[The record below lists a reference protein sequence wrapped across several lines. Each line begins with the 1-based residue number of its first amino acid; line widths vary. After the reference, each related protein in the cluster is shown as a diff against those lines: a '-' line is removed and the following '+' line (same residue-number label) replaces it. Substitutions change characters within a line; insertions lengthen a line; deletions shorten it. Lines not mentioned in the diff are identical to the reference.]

1 MEKMKTKE
9 KIMKVKV
16 IKDAFYDLEYIK
28 AGRVIE
34 FKGKELPTW
43 ATLADGIETKKGNKK
58 ADAKVEEVPCVDAE
72 KVEETAEVK
81 TDEIPTEQEEL
92 FGKETAAQ
100 IDEKIKEEIAAEAT
114 AEENN
119 APDVSPE
126 AQEYLERLI
135 NEGIEKGILI
145 EDADKKTVKEQIEE
159 LEKALNKKEGK

>member
-1 MEKMKTKE
+1 
-9 KIMKVKV
+9 MKVKV

-28 AGRVIE
+28 AGTIIE
-34 FKGKELPTW
+34 YKGKGKKLPSW
-43 ATLADGIETKKGNKK
+43 ATLADGIETKKGSKND
-58 ADAKVEEVPCVDAE
+58 DAKVEEVPCVDAE

-81 TDEIPTEQEEL
+81 ADEIPTEQEEL

-100 IDEKIKEEIAAEAT
+100 IDEKVKEEIAAET
-114 AEENN
+114 QAEADDDAKVEE
-119 APDVSPE
+119 VSPE

-159 LEKALNKKEGK
+159 LEKALKKEGK

>member
-1 MEKMKTKE
+1 
-9 KIMKVKV
+9 MKVKV

-28 AGRVIE
+28 AGRIIE
-34 FKGKELPTW
+34 YKGKGKKLPSW
-43 ATLADGIETKKGNKK
+43 ATLADGIETKKGSKND
-58 ADAKVEEVPCVDAE
+58 DAKVEEVPCVDAE

-81 TDEIPTEQEEL
+81 ADEILTEQEEL

-100 IDEKIKEEIAAEAT
+100 IDEKVKEEIAAEAT

-119 APDVSPE
+119 VPDVSPE

-159 LEKALNKKEGK
+159 LEKALNKIEGK